1 MNNLNKI
8 VLGNF
13 LIHNNSLKKWR
24 FITFLFLMAIIM
36 IFSSHLV
43 DKKIIS
49 ISKLNNEIS
58 VLENEFLEKRKK
70 VMKLKMESNI
80 ALLMKKK
87 NIKSSKIPPKKIII
101 Y

>member
-24 FITFLFLMAIIM
+24 FVTFLFLMAIIM

-49 ISKLNNEIS
+49 ISELNNEIS
-58 VLENEFLEKRKK
+58 VLENEFLDKRKK

>member
-24 FITFLFLMAIIM
+24 FVTFLFLMAIIM

-49 ISKLNNEIS
+49 ISELNNEIS

-87 NIKSSKIPPKKIII
+87 NIKGSKVPPKKIII